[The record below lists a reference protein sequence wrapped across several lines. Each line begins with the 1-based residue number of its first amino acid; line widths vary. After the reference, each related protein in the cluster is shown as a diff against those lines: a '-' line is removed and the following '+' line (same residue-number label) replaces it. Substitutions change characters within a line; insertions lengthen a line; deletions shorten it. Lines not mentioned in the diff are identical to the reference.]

1 MTILALINGQIL
13 QEILGNKLK
22 IKNAYSSANSH
33 IKFSHLDCL
42 TRLFR
47 PMLVLL
53 LLTSGFSLLANAE
66 TRSNKKNKIGQTT
79 SFEEIDES
87 PNSSPAPSPIDKGAE
102 ENPTSPNQ
110 GFFTIHRW
118 WLGAGLKTDYVGKVQ
133 ITRDGE
139 KNTWDP
145 DLNLYAGITL
155 ARYWLIHPFIEI
167 GGNLPG
173 EGRDPNIT
181 RWVWYT
187 TFGGFY
193 DFIVAK
199 HWSLGI
205 KAGTGFAMTTVSGKG
220 GEETLRN
227 GNTTES
233 FPLPNGSSTTR
244 NVIAVLGLS
253 GTYEER
259 WRANFDFHR
268 FNAFNER
275 NAAWS
280 YLFAI
285 NYVFDLDRP
294 SKK

>member
-1 MTILALINGQIL
+1 MTILALNNGQIL

-22 IKNAYSSANSH
+22 IKWAYSSANCHSKLRH
-33 IKFSHLDCL
+33 PDWK
-42 TRLFR
+42 TRLFCHCF
-47 PMLVLL
+47 VLI
-53 LLTSGFSLLANAE
+53 LLTGGFSLLANAE
-66 TRSNKKNKIGQTT
+66 TQPKKKTKIGQST
-79 SFEEIDES
+79 SFESIDES
-87 PNSSPAPSPIDKGAE
+87 PNNIPTTPENEKGPE
-102 ENPTSPNQ
+102 ENQNSPNQ

-118 WLGAGLKTDYVGKVQ
+118 WLGAGLKTDYAGKVQ
-133 ITRDGE
+133 ISREGE
-139 KNTWDP
+139 KNSWDP
-145 DLNLYAGITL
+145 DLNIYAGITL
-155 ARYWLIHPFIEI
+155 ARFWLIHPFIEF

-173 EGRDPNIT
+173 SGRDPNIT
-181 RWVWYT
+181 RWVWYA

-205 KAGTGFAMTTVSGKG
+205 KAGTGIAMTTVSGKG

-244 NVIAVLGLS
+244 NVIGVLGLS